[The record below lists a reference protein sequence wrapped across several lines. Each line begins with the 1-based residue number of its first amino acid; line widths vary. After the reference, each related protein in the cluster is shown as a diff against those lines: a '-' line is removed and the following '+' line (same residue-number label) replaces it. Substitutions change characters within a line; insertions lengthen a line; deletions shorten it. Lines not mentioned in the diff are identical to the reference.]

1 MTHVARSVI
10 ALVLL
15 GRLGPGRAR
24 WTVPIVV
31 ALWAPV
37 VGVGLVG
44 ATAVLV
50 VRGRIRARRRAA
62 SAVTSELAVLADV
75 LAIGLTA
82 GMAPAEALLFAS
94 QRLESE
100 LAAEVETVRRA
111 MARSGAAAV
120 MAAAGGTAGRLYL
133 LIGRAMATGAPVLD
147 AVERYGEERRA
158 DDRAAREAALRR
170 LPVLLA
176 FPLALLILPGFV
188 LLTVAP
194 ALSGALER
202 LGL

>member
-31 ALWAPV
+31 ALWAPA

-44 ATAVLV
+44 ATAALV